1 MKKKIFK
8 SRDMT
13 LFLFMVAFCALVTI
27 RSPVFLS
34 GGNINTVL
42 NDSSAL
48 IIVSLGQFLV
58 IMATGG
64 IDLSVSAIMAFTGM
78 VTALMNQACPG
89 VPAWIYLP
97 MGILLGAVLGGTTGS
112 FVAFG
117 GIPPLMASLG
127 AMSVYRGLVYVMS
140 GGAWVTTHE
149 MTPDFLALPTLSI
162 LGVPSMI
169 WIMIVVFVIA
179 AIFVRFTSTGRE
191 FYAFGGNRTAALFA
205 GVNER
210 KVEIGCFLAS
220 GISAGLAGVLWVS
233 RYGMAH
239 SETASG
245 FDMQT
250 VAACVLGGVSMSGGS
265 GTALGVLIG
274 ALFFGIINNALTVTH
289 ISPFYQTLIQGIVIL
304 FAIVSNTL
312 MDRRAQ
318 MKLLARRKI

>member
-1 MKKKIFK
+1 LKKNPLK
-8 SRDMT
+8 SREMT
-13 LFLFMVAFCALVTI
+13 LLLILIAFCALVTI

-34 GGNINTVL
+34 GGNLSTVL

-48 IIVSLGQFLV
+48 VIVSLGQFMV

-78 VTALMNQACPG
+78 VTALMNQAYPG
-89 VPAWIYLP
+89 FPAWIYLP
-97 MGILLGAVLGGTTGS
+97 MGLLMGALLGGITGS

-127 AMSVYRGLVYVMS
+127 AMSVYRGLVFVMS
-140 GGAWVTTHE
+140 NGAWVTTHE
-149 MTPDFLALPTLSI
+149 MTPSFLALPTFPV
-162 LGVPSMI
+162 LGIPSMI
-169 WIMIVVFVIA
+169 WIMIIVSVIA

-191 FYAFGGNRTAALFA
+191 FYALGGNKTAALFA
-205 GVNER
+205 GVREK

-220 GISAGLAGVLWVS
+220 GLAAGLAGVLWVS

-274 ALFFGIINNALTVTH
+274 ALFFGLINNALTVTH
-289 ISPFYQTLIQGIVIL
+289 ISPFYQTLIQGFVIL

-312 MDRRAQ
+312 VDRRTQ
-318 MKLLARRKI
+318 IKLLARRRI